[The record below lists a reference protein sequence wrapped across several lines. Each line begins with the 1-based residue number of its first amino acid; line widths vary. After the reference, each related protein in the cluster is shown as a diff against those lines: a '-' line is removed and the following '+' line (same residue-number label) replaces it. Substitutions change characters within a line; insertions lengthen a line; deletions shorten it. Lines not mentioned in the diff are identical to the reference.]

1 MISAEIF
8 RNDTGLHRSIHLHT
22 DKISFAFGIYR
33 WPWFR
38 RWGFYNTTIAQIFDE
53 VGIVGWLANVK
64 NIERDGYRII
74 NIRLLC
80 VAVGVRWEVMP
91 A

>member
-8 RNDTGLHRSIHLHT
+8 RNDDGLHRSIHLHT
-22 DKISFAFGIYR
+22 GKASVAFGIYR

-53 VGIVGWLANVK
+53 VGVCGWLVCVR
-64 NIERDGYRII
+64 NIERDGYRILNFRI
-74 NIRLLC
+74 LM
-80 VAVGVRWEVMP
+80 VAVGVRWEVR
-91 A
+91 